1 MKIKKILPQTIK
13 SEVSFIDEIKNFDIV
28 TEKMND
34 NFYTYRLGSNVM
46 MWLNDEGVI
55 GEIECIFPAQTDNL
69 ITLWEEKNTVV
80 QNGFPMID
88 TDIIENEA
96 FIPKV
101 RVFNHGDY
109 FILYFSNMYKYNKEI
124 ISENLTFYVKD
135 TELIAIKAELTWC
148 WKISIQV
155 SLAYYYHHLYEGWYD
170 ESPWVIPDNKKALEQ
185 FETID
190 IKLLDNVTQKIMM
203 KLIKLLKDNL
213 DGEIFIEYS

>member
-13 SEVSFIDEIKNFDIV
+13 SEVYFIDEIKNFDIV

-34 NFYTYRLGSNVM
+34 NFHTYRLGSNVM

-88 TDIIENEA
+88 TDIVENKT

-101 RVFNHGDY
+101 RIFNHGDY
-109 FILYFSNMYKYNKEI
+109 FILYFSNIYKYEKEI
-124 ISENLTFYVKD
+124 IDEN
-135 TELIAIKAELTWC
+135 
-148 WKISIQV
+148 
-155 SLAYYYHHLYEGWYD
+155 
-170 ESPWVIPDNKKALEQ
+170 
-185 FETID
+185 
-190 IKLLDNVTQKIMM
+190 IMM
-203 KLIKLLKDNL
+203 KGKETKKIKKKKE
-213 DGEIFIEYS
+213 GG

>member
-109 FILYFSNMYKYNKEI
+109 FILYFSNMYKYDKEI
-124 ISENLTFYVKD
+124 ISEKLTFYVND
-135 TELIAIKAELTWC
+135 TELIA
-148 WKISIQV
+148 
-155 SLAYYYHHLYEGWYD
+155 
-170 ESPWVIPDNKKALEQ
+170 
-185 FETID
+185 
-190 IKLLDNVTQKIMM
+190 
-203 KLIKLLKDNL
+203 
-213 DGEIFIEYS
+213 

>member
-46 MWLNDEGVI
+46 VWLNDEGVI

-88 TDIIENEA
+88 TDIVENKT

-101 RVFNHGDY
+101 RIFNHGDY

-135 TELIAIKAELTWC
+135 TELIAIKAELT
-148 WKISIQV
+148 
-155 SLAYYYHHLYEGWYD
+155 
-170 ESPWVIPDNKKALEQ
+170 
-185 FETID
+185 
-190 IKLLDNVTQKIMM
+190 
-203 KLIKLLKDNL
+203 
-213 DGEIFIEYS
+213 